1 MNAGILF
8 MVLLISLIMVVFLYG
23 LIAGASAGKTEEEI
37 AAELDEQERYLTRY
51 RKNKKNSS
59 F

>member
-8 MVLLISLIMVVFLYG
+8 VILLAALIMVVFLYG

-51 RKNKKNSS
+51 RKNKKHPS